1 MPRASTVERRS
12 ESGTVSFSSTLSA
25 WLARSR
31 TSCSWPSV
39 SRWGRFAAVGMD
51 GSLLVGAG
59 SVGGHPEPGRCRGVR
74 HHPSGMNL
82 APPRGNHP
90 LQVMPAPGRSARL
103 PGTPGSRDLQTRTV
117 SAMSENSGL
126 SVDERAELERLRS
139 ENAALRAQAGR
150 GGAADQDTV
159 RLPSG
164 RSAAR
169 QRWRTVVATLLIVVA
184 CVLAPLSVVAVWT
197 RNQVTNT
204 DRYVATVSPLASD
217 PAIQNAIADQ
227 ITAQV
232 FTYIDIRGL
241 TTQAAEALAQRGN
254 LPPRLADQLQAFA
267 VPIANGVQSF
277 TRDQVG
283 KVVASDAFT
292 NAWIQANRTAHAE
305 LVKALT
311 GEGGGAVT
319 VENDTVSVNL
329 AAFVQT
335 VKAQLVASGFT
346 LAERIPEVNASFVL
360 FQSKDITRVRSGF
373 NLLNTLG
380 VWLPIIMLIL
390 LVVGVYVAKD
400 HRRALV
406 GAAVGVAVAMVV
418 LALALAIFRS
428 IYLDA
433 VPANLLPHDAAA
445 VLYDTIVR
453 FLRLGLRTILVLAL
467 VVAAGAFLSGQSVT
481 AVRTREGLGRAIGW
495 LQGGAEQA
503 GFSTGPVG
511 AWVYGRKRAL
521 RIGAVTLAAL
531 VLVFWGRPT
540 GKVVLGLTVALLVV
554 LALIEFLGR
563 RPGPAAPVEAAPAAP
578 LSAPP
583 PPGSR

>member
-1 MPRASTVERRS
+1 
-12 ESGTVSFSSTLSA
+12 
-25 WLARSR
+25 
-31 TSCSWPSV
+31 
-39 SRWGRFAAVGMD
+39 
-51 GSLLVGAG
+51 
-59 SVGGHPEPGRCRGVR
+59 
-74 HHPSGMNL
+74 
-82 APPRGNHP
+82 
-90 LQVMPAPGRSARL
+90 
-103 PGTPGSRDLQTRTV
+103 
-117 SAMSENSGL
+117 
-126 SVDERAELERLRS
+126 
-139 ENAALRAQAGR
+139 
-150 GGAADQDTV
+150 
-159 RLPSG
+159 
-164 RSAAR
+164 
-169 QRWRTVVATLLIVVA
+169 
-184 CVLAPLSVVAVWT
+184 VLAPLSVVAVWT

-406 GAAVGVAVAMVV
+406 GAAVGVAVSMVV

-467 VVAAGAFLSGQSVT
+467 VVAAGAFLTGRSVT
-481 AVRTREGLGRAIGW
+481 AVRTRQGLSNAIGW
-495 LQGGAEQA
+495 LAGGAERA

-511 AWVYGRKRAL
+511 SWVYANKRAL
-521 RIGAVTLAAL
+521 RIGAVALAAL
-531 VLVFWGRPT
+531 ALVFWGRPT
-540 GKVVLGLTVALLVV
+540 GKVVLGLTLALLVT
-554 LALIEFLGR
+554 LALIEFLAR
-563 RPGPAAPVEAAPAAP
+563 
-578 LSAPP
+578 
-583 PPGSR
+583 PGSREIDRSFSRSP

>member
-1 MPRASTVERRS
+1 
-12 ESGTVSFSSTLSA
+12 
-25 WLARSR
+25 
-31 TSCSWPSV
+31 
-39 SRWGRFAAVGMD
+39 
-51 GSLLVGAG
+51 
-59 SVGGHPEPGRCRGVR
+59 
-74 HHPSGMNL
+74 
-82 APPRGNHP
+82 
-90 LQVMPAPGRSARL
+90 
-103 PGTPGSRDLQTRTV
+103 
-117 SAMSENSGL
+117 MSENSGL

-184 CVLAPLSVVAVWT
+184 CVLAPLSVVAIWT

-241 TTQAAEALAQRGN
+241 TTQALDALSSRGLSPQVTRQLEA
-254 LPPRLADQLQAFA
+254 FS

-390 LVVGVYVAKD
+390 LVLGVYVAKD

-406 GAAVGVAVAMVV
+406 GAAVGVAVSMVV

-467 VVAAGAFLSGQSVT
+467 VVAAGAFLSGRSVT

>member
-1 MPRASTVERRS
+1 
-12 ESGTVSFSSTLSA
+12 
-25 WLARSR
+25 
-31 TSCSWPSV
+31 
-39 SRWGRFAAVGMD
+39 
-51 GSLLVGAG
+51 
-59 SVGGHPEPGRCRGVR
+59 
-74 HHPSGMNL
+74 
-82 APPRGNHP
+82 
-90 LQVMPAPGRSARL
+90 
-103 PGTPGSRDLQTRTV
+103 
-117 SAMSENSGL
+117 MSENSGM

-150 GGAADQDTV
+150 GGAAEQDTV
-159 RLPSG
+159 RLSG
-164 RSAAR
+164 GQPAR

-184 CVLAPLSVVAVWT
+184 CVLAPLSVVAIWT

-217 PAIQNAIADQ
+217 PAIQAAIADQ

-232 FTYIDIRGL
+232 FTYIDIKGL
-241 TTQAAEALAQRGN
+241 TTQALAALSSRGLSPQVASQLEA
-254 LPPRLADQLQAFA
+254 FS

-283 KVVASDAFT
+283 KIVASDAFT

-311 GEGGGAVT
+311 GEGGGAIT

-346 LAERIPEVNASFVL
+346 LAERIPQVNASFVL

-380 VWLPIIMLIL
+380 VWLPVLAIVL
-390 LVVGVYVAKD
+390 LVLGVYVAKD

-406 GAAVGVAVAMVV
+406 GAAVGVAVSMVV
-418 LALALAIFRS
+418 LALALAVFRS

-433 VPANLLPHDAAA
+433 VPASVLPHDAAA

-467 VVAAGAFLSGQSVT
+467 VVAAGAFLTGRSVT
-481 AVRTREGLGRAIGW
+481 AVRTREGLTRAIAS

-511 AWVYGRKRAL
+511 AWVYANKRAL

-540 GKVVLGLTVALLVV
+540 GKVVLGLTLALLVV
-554 LALIEFLGR
+554 LAIIEFLGR
-563 RPGPAAPVEAAPAAP
+563 RPGPAAVEAAPAGPP

>member
-1 MPRASTVERRS
+1 
-12 ESGTVSFSSTLSA
+12 
-25 WLARSR
+25 
-31 TSCSWPSV
+31 
-39 SRWGRFAAVGMD
+39 
-51 GSLLVGAG
+51 
-59 SVGGHPEPGRCRGVR
+59 
-74 HHPSGMNL
+74 
-82 APPRGNHP
+82 
-90 LQVMPAPGRSARL
+90 
-103 PGTPGSRDLQTRTV
+103 
-117 SAMSENSGL
+117 MSENSGL

-184 CVLAPLSVVAVWT
+184 CVLAPLSVVAIWT

-241 TTQAAEALAQRGN
+241 TTQATEALAQRGN

-390 LVVGVYVAKD
+390 LVLGVYVAKD

-406 GAAVGVAVAMVV
+406 GAAVGVAVSMVV
-418 LALALAIFRS
+418 LALALAVFRS

-511 AWVYGRKRAL
+511 AWVYERKRAL

>member
-1 MPRASTVERRS
+1 
-12 ESGTVSFSSTLSA
+12 
-25 WLARSR
+25 
-31 TSCSWPSV
+31 
-39 SRWGRFAAVGMD
+39 
-51 GSLLVGAG
+51 
-59 SVGGHPEPGRCRGVR
+59 
-74 HHPSGMNL
+74 
-82 APPRGNHP
+82 
-90 LQVMPAPGRSARL
+90 
-103 PGTPGSRDLQTRTV
+103 
-117 SAMSENSGL
+117 MSENSGL

-217 PAIQNAIADQ
+217 PAIQQAIADQ

-241 TTQAAEALAQRGN
+241 TTQALDALSSRGLSPQVTRQLEA
-254 LPPRLADQLQAFA
+254 FS

-329 AAFVQT
+329 AAFIQT

-390 LVVGVYVAKD
+390 LVLGVYVAKD

-406 GAAVGVAVAMVV
+406 GAAVGVAVSMVV

>member
-1 MPRASTVERRS
+1 
-12 ESGTVSFSSTLSA
+12 
-25 WLARSR
+25 
-31 TSCSWPSV
+31 
-39 SRWGRFAAVGMD
+39 
-51 GSLLVGAG
+51 
-59 SVGGHPEPGRCRGVR
+59 
-74 HHPSGMNL
+74 
-82 APPRGNHP
+82 
-90 LQVMPAPGRSARL
+90 
-103 PGTPGSRDLQTRTV
+103 
-117 SAMSENSGL
+117 MSENSGL

-169 QRWRTVVATLLIVVA
+169 QRWRTVVAALLIVVA
-184 CVLAPLSVVAVWT
+184 CVLAPLSAVAIWT

-217 PAIQNAIADQ
+217 PAIQKAIADQ

-232 FTYIDIRGL
+232 FTYIDIKGL
-241 TTQAAEALAQRGN
+241 TTQALDALSSRGLSPQVTSQLEA
-254 LPPRLADQLQAFA
+254 FS

-283 KVVASDAFT
+283 KIVASDAFT

-329 AAFVQT
+329 AAFIQT

-380 VWLPIIMLIL
+380 IWLPILAIVL
-390 LVVGVYVAKD
+390 LVLGVYVAKD
-400 HRRALV
+400 HRRALI
-406 GAAVGVAVAMVV
+406 GAAVGVAVSMVV
-418 LALALAIFRS
+418 LALALAVFRS

-433 VPANLLPHDAAA
+433 VPATVLPHDAAA

-467 VVAAGAFLSGQSVT
+467 VVAAGAFLTGRSVT

-511 AWVYGRKRAL
+511 AWVYERKRAL
-521 RIGAVTLAAL
+521 RIGAVALAAL

-540 GKVVLGLTVALLVV
+540 GKVVLGLTVALLVI

>member
-1 MPRASTVERRS
+1 
-12 ESGTVSFSSTLSA
+12 
-25 WLARSR
+25 
-31 TSCSWPSV
+31 
-39 SRWGRFAAVGMD
+39 
-51 GSLLVGAG
+51 
-59 SVGGHPEPGRCRGVR
+59 
-74 HHPSGMNL
+74 
-82 APPRGNHP
+82 
-90 LQVMPAPGRSARL
+90 
-103 PGTPGSRDLQTRTV
+103 
-117 SAMSENSGL
+117 MSENSGL

-184 CVLAPLSVVAVWT
+184 CVLAPLSVVAIWT

-241 TTQAAEALAQRGN
+241 TTQALDALSSRGLSPQVTRQLEA
-254 LPPRLADQLQAFA
+254 FS

-329 AAFVQT
+329 AAFIQT

-380 VWLPIIMLIL
+380 IWLPIIMLIL
-390 LVVGVYVAKD
+390 LVLGVYVAKD

-406 GAAVGVAVAMVV
+406 GAAVGIAVSMVV
-418 LALALAIFRS
+418 LALALAVFRS

>member
-1 MPRASTVERRS
+1 
-12 ESGTVSFSSTLSA
+12 
-25 WLARSR
+25 
-31 TSCSWPSV
+31 
-39 SRWGRFAAVGMD
+39 
-51 GSLLVGAG
+51 
-59 SVGGHPEPGRCRGVR
+59 
-74 HHPSGMNL
+74 
-82 APPRGNHP
+82 
-90 LQVMPAPGRSARL
+90 
-103 PGTPGSRDLQTRTV
+103 
-117 SAMSENSGL
+117 MSENSGL

-406 GAAVGVAVAMVV
+406 GAAVGVAVSMVV

-467 VVAAGAFLSGQSVT
+467 VVAAGVFLSGQSVT

-511 AWVYGRKRAL
+511 AWVYERKRAL